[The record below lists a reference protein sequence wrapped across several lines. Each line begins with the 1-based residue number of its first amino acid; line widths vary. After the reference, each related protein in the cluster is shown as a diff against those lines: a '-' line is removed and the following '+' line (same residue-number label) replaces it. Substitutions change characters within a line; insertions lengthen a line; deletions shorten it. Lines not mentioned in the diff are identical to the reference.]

1 MPYHERPKGVYQMSA
16 EQNITPSHEKDS
28 FETGLLPGYTR
39 VIHSLEPVYDRNSR
53 ILILG
58 SFPSVRS
65 REQDFYYGHPQNRF
79 WKLMERLLEEPFPPD
94 YKSRK
99 DILLLRGIALW
110 DVIRSCDIKG
120 SSDQSIRNVVPM
132 DLNRIL
138 KTASIRQIITNG
150 STAHGLYMKYCRE
163 QTGRDAV
170 RCPSTSPANA
180 AFTLDRLAE
189 AWAQALLPFL
199 RKG

>member
-1 MPYHERPKGVYQMSA
+1 MSA
-16 EQNITPSHEKDS
+16 EQNINPSHEKDS

-53 ILILG
+53 ILILEV
-58 SFPSVRS
+58 SRPSI
-65 REQDFYYGHPQNRF
+65 EGTGF
-79 WKLMERLLEEPFPPD
+79 LLRPSPEPVLEADGTPFGGTFPPD

-99 DILLLRGIALW
+99 GILLLRGIALW

>member
-1 MPYHERPKGVYQMSA
+1 M
-16 EQNITPSHEKDS
+16 
-28 FETGLLPGYTR
+28 
-39 VIHSLEPVYDRNSR
+39 
-53 ILILG
+53 
-58 SFPSVRS
+58 
-65 REQDFYYGHPQNRF
+65 
-79 WKLMERLLEEPFPPD
+79 
-94 YKSRK
+94 
-99 DILLLRGIALW
+99 RGIALW